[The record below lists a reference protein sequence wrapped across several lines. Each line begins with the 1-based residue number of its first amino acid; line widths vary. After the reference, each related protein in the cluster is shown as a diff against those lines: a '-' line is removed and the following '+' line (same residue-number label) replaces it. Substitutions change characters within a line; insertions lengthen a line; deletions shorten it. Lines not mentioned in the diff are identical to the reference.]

1 MQAHGCVELAAL
13 HGVEE
18 FGRNRRADVEAQAR
32 LGGGQALDGFGHQG
46 IKRGVDRTEPKFGAE
61 LVLPGQAHEFAGI
74 AQQAAGFLQDAV
86 AGLGRAHAAPGAAHK
101 GDADFLLQAADLLR
115 HRRRRQV
122 QATCGLGHRSRID
135 GEQVSAQE
143 GGLHEDSFPF
153 FLLYESAVYLA
164 CLPGDTASIVIPQE
178 ALPC

>member
-1 MQAHGCVELAAL
+1 MFDRYQREIHYLRLSVTDLCNLRCRYCMPDGVEKLEREAVLTYEEFLRLAAL
-13 HGVEE
+13 
-18 FGRNRRADVEAQAR
+18 FAQDAQA
-32 LGGGQALDGFGHQG
+32 LALAQ
-46 IKRGVDRTEPKFGAE
+46 E
-61 LVLPGQAHEFAGI
+61 LVALVGQGHALGVAVE
-74 AQQAAGFLQDAV
+74 QA
-86 AGLGRAHAAPGAAHK
+86 
-101 GDADFLLQAADLLR
+101 DADFLLQAADLLR

-143 GGLHEDSFPF
+143 GGLHEDGFPF